1 MFVYWFTKDSARGI
15 NGTVTKEINTTVL
28 TDAIQ
33 IKKTV
38 TLTALAAAILAVFI
52 LLAVPFTA
60 HAAAPISNCKTSD
73 GKDGVKTAIA
83 VGGTNCVPING
94 SGIQSNPIFIYITSI
109 LKVVSGLAGIATVG
123 GFVWGGILYITA
135 RANASQVE
143 KAKMVM
149 VNSVIGLLMFIFMY
163 AILQFLVPG
172 GVFN

>member
-1 MFVYWFTKDSARGI
+1 MFVYWFTKDRPRDI
-15 NGTVTKEINTTVL
+15 NESVTKEINTTVL

-33 IKKTV
+33 LKKPIMF
-38 TLTALAAAILAVFI
+38 TALAAAILAVFI
-52 LLAVPFTA
+52 LLAAPFAA
-60 HAAAPISNCKTSD
+60 HAAAPIANCTTSD
-73 GKDGVKTAIA
+73 GKPGVKTAIA

-109 LKVVSGLAGIATVG
+109 LKVVSGLAGLATVG
-123 GFVWGGILYITA
+123 GFIWGGILYITA

-172 GVFN
+172 GIFA